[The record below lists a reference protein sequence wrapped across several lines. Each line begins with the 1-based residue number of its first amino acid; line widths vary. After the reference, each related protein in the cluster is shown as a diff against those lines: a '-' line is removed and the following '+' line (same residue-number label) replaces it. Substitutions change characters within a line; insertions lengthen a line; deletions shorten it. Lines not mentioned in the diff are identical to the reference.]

1 MAKDCNRP
9 KVWSAHVASSIGET
23 MRSKNMLTVRVNGET
38 VRALLDTGCSHPVMV
53 AEKFVYPKDMLEETV
68 EVMNFAGGK
77 HICKMA
83 YVHLKSPCVNGR
95 VKAVCVPK
103 RSF

>member
-1 MAKDCNRP
+1 MDCNRP
-9 KVWSAHVASSIGET
+9 KVRSAHVASSIGET

-38 VRALLDTGCSHPVMV
+38 VRALLDTGCSHPEMV
-53 AEKFVYPKDMLEETV
+53 AEKFVHPKDILEDTV

-83 YVHLKSPCVNGR
+83 YVQLKSPV
-95 VKAVCVPK
+95 
-103 RSF
+103 